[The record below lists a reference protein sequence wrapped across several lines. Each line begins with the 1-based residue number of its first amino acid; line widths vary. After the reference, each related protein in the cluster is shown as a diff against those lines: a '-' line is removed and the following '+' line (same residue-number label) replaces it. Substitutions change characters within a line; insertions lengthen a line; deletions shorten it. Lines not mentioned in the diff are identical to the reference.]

1 MTQNGRNASNHHNTP
16 GQPQRLGLPTL
27 RGTPGLLLAILAMS
41 LVGWMYLSQASEGAE
56 TARRS
61 RELRQQKEELQ
72 RQNDQLTYEI
82 ASLASVDR
90 LAQRARELGYVDVWE
105 ARFLVVTGY
114 PVEEETWPTE
124 AASLAQRDPGAS
136 PTASAVV
143 GWWQAITDQFE
154 VWTLTEQP

>member
-1 MTQNGRNASNHHNTP
+1 MTQNGRNVSNHNNTP
-16 GQPQRLGLPTL
+16 TQPHRLGLPTL
-27 RGTPGLLLAILAMS
+27 RGTPGLLLAILIMS

-56 TARRS
+56 TARRT

-82 ASLASVDR
+82 ANLASVDR
-90 LAQRARELGYVDVWE
+90 LAQRARELGYVDIWE
-105 ARFLVVTGY
+105 ARFLVVTDY
-114 PVEEETWPTE
+114 SVAEETWPGE
-124 AASLAQRDPGAS
+124 AAVLAQRDPGAK

-143 GWWQAITDQFE
+143 GWWKAIADQFE

>member
-1 MTQNGRNASNHHNTP
+1 MTQNERNASNHNNTP
-16 GQPQRLGLPTL
+16 SQSHRPGLPTL
-27 RGTPGLLLAILAMS
+27 RGTPGLLLAILVMS

-56 TARRS
+56 TARRT

-82 ASLASVDR
+82 ARLASVDR

-105 ARFLVVTGY
+105 ARFLVVTDY

-124 AASLAQRDPGAS
+124 AAALTQRDPDAR

-143 GWWQAITDQFE
+143 GWWKAIADQFE